1 MSGNSI
7 LGAAKEVLKKW
18 ERGDRPAREDYTYYA
33 EKTTNLDPVDGHCTP
48 NVAYGYVAEAVLA
61 EVNTQTGQVTLKK
74 VICAD
79 DVGKAI
85 NPQLVQGQIE
95 GAVVQASGY
104 LLLENWKQK
113 EGKVLTKELSTYLI
127 PTILDIPEE
136 TKSVILEYHEP
147 RGPYGA
153 RGMGE
158 MPYLPFAPAVIEA
171 VYQATGKRFY
181 NFPLTDEVVLRGLGK
196 ISD

>member
-1 MSGNSI
+1 M
-7 LGAAKEVLKKW
+7 
-18 ERGDRPAREDYTYYA
+18 
-33 EKTTNLDPVDGHCTP
+33 
-48 NVAYGYVAEAVLA
+48 LA

-74 VICAD
+74 VICAN

-85 NPQLVQGQIE
+85 NPQLVEGQIE
-95 GAVVQASGY
+95 GAVAQATGY
-104 LLLENWKQK
+104 ALLENWIQK
-113 EGKVLTKELSTYLI
+113 DGKVLTKELSTYLI

-136 TKSVILEYHEP
+136 TKSVILEYPEP

-158 MPYLPFAPAVIEA
+158 MPYLPFAPAVIDA

-181 NFPLTDEVVLRGLGK
+181 NFPLTDEVMLRGLGK
-196 ISD
+196 IGD